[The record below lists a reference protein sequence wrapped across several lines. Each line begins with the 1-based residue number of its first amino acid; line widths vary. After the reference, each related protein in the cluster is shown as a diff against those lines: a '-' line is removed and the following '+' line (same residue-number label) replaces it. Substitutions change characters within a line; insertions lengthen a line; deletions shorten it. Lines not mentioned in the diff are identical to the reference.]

1 MDLTIDCPPGK
12 TRPDTLIKQVMD
24 GIDIIQITNTD
35 IFFGEQTFFVNYR
48 STDGE
53 DDMETVR
60 IRLIKFYNSGL
71 IRYADWRCKKLV
83 EKSNPIQ
90 NA

>member
-12 TRPDTLIKQVMD
+12 TRPDTLIKRVLD
-24 GIDIIQITNTD
+24 GIDVIQITNTD
-35 IFFGEQTFFVNYR
+35 AFFGEQSFFVNYR

-53 DDMETVR
+53 QDLETARV
-60 IRLIKFYNSGL
+60 RLITFYNQGL
-71 IRYADWRCKKLV
+71 IRYADWRCKQLV
-83 EKSNPIQ
+83 EKSDTIQ